1 MRRGSVNRTWPPWVP
16 IASRSPSVVNDA
28 LTCDTIE
35 VPALIPTCW
44 DLFRSQEIELGMV
57 MPRTPAAPW
66 SGPEFWASIRAD
78 VWSALGLPPTAYA
91 DEAFFVDEQS
101 RLFGRAWTGVALAAE
116 LSRPGRLLVRSV
128 GGKSVLL
135 TRSGER
141 LHGFLNSCRHRGT
154 ELAEADCDIRGIIR
168 CPYHRW
174 SYTTDGWLVAAPLFA
189 ASPPSDFDPADW
201 RLVPVRVDT
210 WGPIVF
216 VCFDEQTPPLDVW
229 LGDLPERLAGYR
241 LEEWQPAHLDG
252 ATATFDVAANWK
264 LIIDNFAEYYHLPW
278 VHPKLAKVSR
288 VKDHYRYQ
296 GPGMYCGQTTT
307 PVSGDKHDDWLT
319 LPPATGLDA
328 SDAASGRFIALFPN
342 VMLAVLPNH
351 VFLVLLEPLSVGRT
365 LEHCT
370 FLLPPDTVPAADD
383 DQRRQLFA
391 EAFETTQRFW
401 VEVNDEDIDICQRAQ
416 RGIGRAGA
424 PPGPMAPRFEEPL
437 NRLHKMTADLMTLE
451 SMADLAVP
459 AGDRA
464 GDVDLFG
471 TKPNPIPP
479 RIEA

>member
-1 MRRGSVNRTWPPWVP
+1 MAMPLPLAVPW
-16 IASRSPSVVNDA
+16 R
-28 LTCDTIE
+28 
-35 VPALIPTCW
+35 
-44 DLFRSQEIELGMV
+44 F
-57 MPRTPAAPW
+57 
-66 SGPEFWASIRAD
+66 PEFWAGIRAE
-78 VWSALGLPPTAYA
+78 VWSALGLPPSVYA
-91 DEAFFVDEQS
+91 DEAFFADEQS
-101 RLFGRAWTGVALAAE
+101 RLFARAWTGVALAAE
-116 LSRPGRLLVRSV
+116 LSLPGRLLVRSV

-135 TRSGER
+135 TRSGEQLR
-141 LHGFLNSCRHRGT
+141 GFMNTCRHRGT
-154 ELAEADCDIRGIIR
+154 ELAEADCDIAGTIR

-174 SYTTDGWLVAAPLFA
+174 SYSTDGRLLAAPLFA

-241 LEEWQPAHLDG
+241 LDKWQPAHLDG
-252 ATATFDVAANWK
+252 ATCTFDVAANWK
-264 LIIDNFAEYYHLPW
+264 LIVENFAEYYHLPW

-307 PVSGDKHDDWLT
+307 PVSGDKHDDWLV
-319 LPPATGLDA
+319 LPPVGGLDA

-342 VMLAVLPNH
+342 VLLAVLPNH
-351 VFLVLLEPLSVGRT
+351 VFLMLLEPLSVGRT

-370 FLLPPDTVPAADD
+370 FLFPPGTVPATEDEQGR
-383 DQRRQLFA
+383 QRFA
-391 EAFETTQRFW
+391 EGFETTQRFW
-401 VEVNDEDIDICQRAQ
+401 IEVNDEDIDICGRVQ
-416 RGIGRAGA
+416 RGIARAGA

-451 SMADLAVP
+451 SVADLAVP
-459 AGDRA
+459 AGDRP

-471 TKPNPIPP
+471 TKPNPMPP
-479 RIEA
+479 LIEAKATLRGAEANGPTSPDKRVRGRPTADRPHQ

>member
-1 MRRGSVNRTWPPWVP
+1 M
-16 IASRSPSVVNDA
+16 
-28 LTCDTIE
+28 
-35 VPALIPTCW
+35 IPTCW

-141 LHGFLNSCRHRGT
+141 LRGFLNSCRHRGT

-174 SYTTDGWLVAAPLFA
+174 SYSTDGWLVAAPLFA

-216 VCFDEQTPPLDVW
+216 VCFDEQAPPLDVW

-241 LEEWQPAHLDG
+241 LDKWQPAHLDG

-264 LIIDNFAEYYHLPW
+264 LIIENFAEYYHLPW

-296 GPGMYCGQTTT
+296 GPEMDHT
-307 PVSGDKHDDWLT
+307 PLRRSFPEADTNHLPRVGPERQQRVITQVAGVAVGGALLRLARHRTDRGVQINGHRPLT
-319 LPPATGLDA
+319 GTGA
-328 SDAASGRFIALFPN
+328 
-342 VMLAVLPNH
+342 
-351 VFLVLLEPLSVGRT
+351 
-365 LEHCT
+365 
-370 FLLPPDTVPAADD
+370 
-383 DQRRQLFA
+383 
-391 EAFETTQRFW
+391 
-401 VEVNDEDIDICQRAQ
+401 
-416 RGIGRAGA
+416 
-424 PPGPMAPRFEEPL
+424 
-437 NRLHKMTADLMTLE
+437 
-451 SMADLAVP
+451 
-459 AGDRA
+459 
-464 GDVDLFG
+464 
-471 TKPNPIPP
+471 
-479 RIEA
+479 